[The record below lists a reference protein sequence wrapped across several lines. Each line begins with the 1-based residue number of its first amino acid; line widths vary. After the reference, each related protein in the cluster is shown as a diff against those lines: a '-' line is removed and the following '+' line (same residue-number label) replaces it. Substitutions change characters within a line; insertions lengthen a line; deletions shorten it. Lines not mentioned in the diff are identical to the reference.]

1 MRIRIIIIIKLLF
14 FSTLCFSQNN
24 NEFTSIPVDRINGF
38 YATTN
43 YYTGID
49 FENIKLTEVPDIT
62 ISDISNIKKSLN
74 YHGKPTLNIT
84 LTKEAGE
91 KFYTLTEKNVS
102 KPIAIVVNK
111 KIISMPIVFSPIS
124 EGNLVLDGI
133 SEEEIDTII
142 ETLTIEE

>member
-1 MRIRIIIIIKLLF
+1 MRTRIIIIIKLLF

-91 KFYTLTEKNVS
+91 KFYTLT
-102 KPIAIVVNK
+102 
-111 KIISMPIVFSPIS
+111 
-124 EGNLVLDGI
+124 
-133 SEEEIDTII
+133 
-142 ETLTIEE
+142 